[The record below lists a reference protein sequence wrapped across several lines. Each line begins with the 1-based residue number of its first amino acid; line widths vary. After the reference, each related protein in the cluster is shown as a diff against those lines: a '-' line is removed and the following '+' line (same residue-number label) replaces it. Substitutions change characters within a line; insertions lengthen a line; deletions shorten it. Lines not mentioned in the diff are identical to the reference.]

1 MLFRSW
7 ATFAIL
13 FRELGITVFRA
24 LVISGG
30 VISANRGGKLKSLAQ
45 NLGVGWF
52 VLPLPANWFFDGFK
66 YGWLY
71 LAVALTFLTGY
82 WYIRAWLNFK
92 DATIE

>member
-1 MLFRSW
+1 
-7 ATFAIL
+7 
-13 FRELGITVFRA
+13 
-24 LVISGG
+24 
-30 VISANRGGKLKSLAQ
+30 
-45 NLGVGWF
+45 VGWF

-92 DATIE
+92 DATTE